1 MEERKMM
8 NKKVEEKANE
18 LKNDLEVV
26 RKELRKIQ
34 SAKCRL
40 RKQKG
45 RSDYDQSMK
54 ELLSQEDL
62 LKEVRRLLEPKDKFV
77 TEFEQED
84 VDRLDYEQT
93 IKAIRS
99 IQSKK
104 FHTAWLTNEYGD
116 NDEYRNACR
125 IEEMLKKH
133 RDETRPI
140 DDEVYVRKTDL
151 VTIIDVI
158 ESSGKIDQERIVEM
172 LRELL

>member
-1 MEERKMM
+1 MEDEKMM

-18 LKNDLEVV
+18 LKNDLEAV

-93 IKAIRS
+93 IKAIKS